1 MATSRTPLYEPE
13 EVTAR
18 EGSALAQADDVVGAP
33 PEADTVASRALMIAA
48 LWERSRLES
57 SKDLTRLT
65 QLTKWV
71 ERFGLYGNLGHAG
84 AELFDAELG
93 TWTDEDIDTVSWAS
107 EELQVLLWA
116 LTRAEIPPVD
126 QRPDPQELIITL
138 PLLKDAEGFL
148 EQSVLRPA
156 DEIEATRALY
166 EALLEA
172 VRSEVYARSILEDPA
187 ALEPD
192 DELDEMLEAITDR
205 GFDRAAAAKGG
216 KPAEAVQGLR
226 FWSRS
231 LLTELFGDASPHLAQ
246 KIDSAKLVSL
256 DDASLAMVLGTAQ
269 ARAEALAWLVEGDEE
284 VGAPPEE

>member
-18 EGSALAQADDVVGAP
+18 EGTALQSAEEVVGAP

-48 LWERSRLES
+48 LSERARLES
-57 SKDLTRLT
+57 SKDLTRFT
-65 QLTKWV
+65 QLMKWV
-71 ERFGLYGNLGHAG
+71 ERFGLYGNLGEAG

-93 TWTDEDIDTVSWAS
+93 SWSDEDVDTVSWAS

-116 LTRAEIPPVD
+116 LGRAELPPVD
-126 QRPDPQELIITL
+126 SRPDPQELIITL
-138 PLLKDAEGFL
+138 PVLKDAAGFL
-148 EQSVLRPA
+148 EQSALRSA

-172 VRSEVYARSILEDPA
+172 VRSEVYARSIVEDPS
-187 ALEPD
+187 ALEAD
-192 DELDEMLEAITDR
+192 DELDEMLGAISER

-216 KPAEAVQGLR
+216 KAGEAVQGLR
-226 FWSRS
+226 FWSRT
-231 LLTELFGDASPHLAQ
+231 LLEELFGDASPHLAQ
-246 KIDSAKLVSL
+246 KLDAAKLVSL

-269 ARAEALAWLVEGDEE
+269 ARTEALAWLVEGDEE
-284 VGAPPEE
+284 VAAPPEE